1 MTGAGRS
8 RESAAGRPGP
18 LWFVLRAQW
27 AAGLVSLS
35 LLAPVSRPA
44 LLLAVASF
52 LAGTA
57 MDAAGSRRRGLR
69 WLPLPAAVL
78 AGAAGAGDLLAGS
91 RDFLAAASVLVLI
104 VQSVMFLL
112 PKRPRDG
119 WQLCGISM
127 VEFLAAAASTSELSF
142 AAFLFL
148 FLGLS
153 AGAMWALHEAEEDG
167 SGDGIP
173 PAGDPR
179 FAAAVLGGCAAGG
192 FLLTVLLFAAIP
204 RLGLG
209 RLARAAE
216 PDGMAVGF
224 SDSITLSGVTA
235 GKSNRAVVARV
246 EFSSLPDGIDPL
258 ALYLRGT
265 AFERFTGSRWIRRG
279 VLPERVPR
287 IAGTYRFL
295 PVPWDAGRGEAD
307 ITLEPSETPV
317 LFLYGT
323 PVEAEGD
330 LGPIQGDPRSGY
342 RLAQPPEQAIR
353 YLLRFSASPP
363 PGGPFESPGREL
375 LAIPPGWDRVRELAG
390 RITADARSDQ
400 EKADR
405 ILAHLRS
412 GYRYTLERPARSVRE
427 FLFDR
432 KQGYCEHFATA
443 LALLL
448 RGAGVPARVAAG
460 YLGGEWNEVGNYLIV
475 RQSDAHAWTEARIG
489 GRWILLDATPA
500 ADPFHERTG
509 LAGMY
514 LDWARQQWRKYVV
527 NYSLRIQAEALGGGI
542 RSLGRAWRTAAGGG
556 RVPRV
561 ALWIALAAATAAA
574 LLAARRHRG
583 TGSGGPRR
591 AGGSPPVSPPLPRA
605 YGRLF
610 ASLERRGFRDCPGTS
625 PAQMLRAATAGR
637 PDLSPLADRF
647 LSLYF
652 RERFG
657 ARGLPPDEGREAA
670 RLARELLRAGAR
682 PGAR

>member
-1 MTGAGRS
+1 MNGP
-8 RESAAGRPGP
+8 GRPREAPARPPGT

-35 LLAPVSRPA
+35 LLTPVSRLA
-44 LLLAVASF
+44 LLFAGASF
-52 LAGTA
+52 VAGTA
-57 MDAAGSRRRGLR
+57 MDAAGSPRRGLR
-69 WLPLPAAVL
+69 WLPLPAALL
-78 AGAAGAGDLLAGS
+78 AGAAGAGELLAGS
-91 RDFLAAASVLVLI
+91 RDFLAAAAVLVLI
-104 VQSVMFLL
+104 VQSAKFLL
-112 PKRPRDG
+112 PKTARDG

-142 AAFLFL
+142 AAFLSAY
-148 FLGLS
+148 LGLS
-153 AGAMWALHEAEEDG
+153 AGAMWAPHETEEAA
-167 SGDGIP
+167 SGEGMF
-173 PAGDPR
+173 PAADPR

-216 PDGMAVGF
+216 TDGTTVGF
-224 SDSITLSGVTA
+224 SDAITLSGVTS

-246 EFSSLPDGIDPL
+246 EFPALPEGTDPL

-265 AFERFTGSRWIRRG
+265 AFERFTGSRWIRRAG
-279 VLPERVPR
+279 PPERVPR
-287 IAGTYRFL
+287 IGGTYQFL
-295 PVPWDAGRGEAD
+295 PLPWDTGWGEAD

-323 PVEAEGD
+323 PVQAEGD
-330 LGPIQGDPRSGY
+330 LGPVRGDPRSGY
-342 RLAQPPEQAIR
+342 RLVQPPDQAIR
-353 YLLRFSASPP
+353 YLLRFSPSPLP
-363 PGGPFESPGREL
+363 AGPAESAAREL
-375 LAIPPGWDRVRELAG
+375 LALPRGWDRVREFAE
-390 RITADARSDQ
+390 RITADARTDR

-412 GYRYTLERPARSVRE
+412 GYRYTLEHPARSVRE

-432 KQGYCEHFATA
+432 KEGYCEHFATA
-443 LALLL
+443 FALLL
-448 RGAGVPARVAAG
+448 RGSGVPARVAAG

-489 GRWILLDATPA
+489 GRWVLLDATPA

-509 LAGMY
+509 RMGMY
-514 LDWARQQWRKYVV
+514 LDWARQRWKKYVV
-527 NYSLRIQAEALGGGI
+527 NYSLRIQAEALGEGI
-542 RSLGRAWRTAAGGG
+542 RSLGEAWRAAGRPGAI
-556 RVPRV
+556 PRA
-561 ALWIALAAATAAA
+561 ALPIALAAAVAAA
-574 LLAARRHRG
+574 LRAARRL
-583 TGSGGPRR
+583 RR
-591 AGGSPPVSPPLPRA
+591 AGPDGPGHPGGARPVSPPLPRA

-610 ASLERRGFRDCPGTS
+610 SSLERRGFRNRPGTS

-647 LSLYF
+647 LFLYF

-657 ARGLPPDEGREAA
+657 TRELPPEEGREAA
-670 RLARELLRAGAR
+670 RLARELRRAAAR